1 MPDTIQ
7 LLDVAIEVEEAAG
20 RIYDQLALRF
30 ETNQEYGPLFS
41 GLAAE
46 EREHADR
53 VRALRDW
60 AQDNA
65 AEVKEVG
72 TKDLAILLTLA
83 EDIEAMLRDDPR
95 RMSLTSALAT
105 SFRLEKALSSA
116 HAELVAR
123 SLGPQATALFR
134 DLSQD
139 DSAHAALLGEGLR
152 D

>member
-1 MPDTIQ
+1 MANTLQ
-7 LLDVAIEVEEAAG
+7 LLDVAVEVEEGAA

-30 ETNQEYGPLFS
+30 ATHQEYGPLFT

-53 VRALRDW
+53 VRALRAW
-60 AQDNA
+60 ADDNA
-65 AEVKEVG
+65 AEVRSVDPS
-72 TKDLAILLTLA
+72 DLAILLTLVQ
-83 EDIEAMLRDDPR
+83 DIEVMLRDDPR
-95 RMSLTSALAT
+95 RVSLTSALAT
-105 SFRLEKALSSA
+105 SFRLEKALATA

-139 DSAHAALLGEGLR
+139 DSAHAALLGDGMR